1 MPSFTAPTATNASYA
16 STVVPASATATTAAT
31 AVTAVTAAADSVSG
45 CVKWFNN
52 KAGYGFITVTDR
64 DIFVHHT
71 AIQVNQSQYRYLVQ
85 GEYVE
90 LEISHVENDSHEYQ
104 SSNVRGVNGGK
115 LMCET
120 RNEMRAERQQGSTVA
135 VTATR
140 PARRAPE
147 HREQQR
153 EQYQHREQQQQ
164 HREHREHREHQ
175 QQHQHDEE
183 TSGRRPQLSKSDQTE
198 WMIVPKRR
206 TDTRPSPVHRSEP
219 HATSRRPQQRQPKI
233 ELE

>member
-1 MPSFTAPTATNASYA
+1 MPSFTAPTATYA
-16 STVVPASATATTAAT
+16 STVVPASATATTATTAT
-31 AVTAVTAAADSVSG
+31 TTADSVSG

-71 AIQVNQSQYRYLVQ
+71 AIQVNHSQYRYLVQ

-90 LEISHVENDSHEYQ
+90 LEISHVENDSHEFQ
-104 SSNVRGVNGGK
+104 ASNVRGVNGGK

-120 RNEMRAERQQGSTVA
+120 RNEMRTERQQGASVA

-147 HREQQR
+147 H
-153 EQYQHREQQQQ
+153 QQ
-164 HREHREHREHQ
+164 HQQREHQ
-175 QQHQHDEE
+175 QQHQQQRDEE
-183 TSGRRPQLSKSDQTE
+183 TSGRRPQLSKSDQTQ